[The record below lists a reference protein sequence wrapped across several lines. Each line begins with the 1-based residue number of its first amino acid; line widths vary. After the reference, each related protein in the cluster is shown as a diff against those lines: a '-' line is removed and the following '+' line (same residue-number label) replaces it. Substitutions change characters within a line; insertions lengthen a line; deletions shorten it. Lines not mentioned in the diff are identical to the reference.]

1 VARAF
6 AVFLFFLGCV
16 CGFQKFRQ
24 RNELVFPEGAIVFD
38 PLGRVFHRFRREA
51 AAVDAT
57 VDFATEQAGGLE
69 DAQMLRNGW
78 ERDIERSGQFRDGRF
93 ALGKA
98 GKDSAA
104 SRVGECAKGGIQ
116 KRRRIVN
123 HMV

>member
-6 AVFLFFLGCV
+6 AVLLFFLGCV

-24 RNELVFPEGAIVFD
+24 GSELVFPEGAIVFD
-38 PLGRVFHRFRREA
+38 PLSRVFHWFRREA

-69 DAQMLRNGW
+69 NAQMLGNGW

-98 GKDSAA
+98 GKDGAA